1 MFNHRLTHT
10 ESPETQNMIG
20 LTYFDHGHP
29 IICKIYVRGPYGE
42 IMWFEIVFLIDLT
55 WFWQSKML
63 NYIFFRGKIKF
74 GDRRYSPFTPIMSIC
89 IWSGSRKFNRTDC
102 SMLFR
107 PFLDLKIDL
116 RDIRVRSRHPCA
128 PTHHPGPFEHI
139 KFRIFFPRSPPPC
152 LDHQNHDF

>member
-20 LTYFDHGHP
+20 LTYFDHEHP

-74 GDRRYSPFTPIMSIC
+74 GDRRYNPFTPIMSIC
-89 IWSGSRKFNRTDC
+89 IWSGSREFNRTDC
-102 SMLFR
+102 NMLFR
-107 PFLDLKIDL
+107 PFWTLKSIYGTSEYVLDIPAHLIITPDCL
-116 RDIRVRSRHPCA
+116 NTSNSEYSSPG
-128 PTHHPGPFEHI
+128 HHH
-139 KFRIFFPRSPPPC
+139 
-152 LDHQNHDF
+152 LA